1 MSINDWPETERPR
14 ERLLSAGAKNLS
26 DAELLAIFLRTGV
39 RGMSAVELARV
50 LLGRF
55 KDLRSLCTASVEEF
69 CQTKGLGVATFVQ
82 IQAVLELSRRYFLAE
97 IKRGDPLG
105 SPELVHNYLCSELQN
120 LTDEVFAV
128 LFMDGQNR
136 VIRLEKLFYGT
147 INSAVVYPRVILRR
161 VLELNA
167 VTIILAHNHPSGN
180 PEPSVADVSLTRK
193 ISNAVHYIDVKVV
206 DHIVIGANSFVS
218 MHDRGLV

>member
-1 MSINDWPETERPR
+1 MSINEWPETERPR

-39 RGMSAVELARV
+39 RGMNAVELARV

-69 CQTKGLGVATFVQ
+69 CETKGLGVATFVQ

-105 SPELVHNYLCSELQN
+105 SPELVHNYLCSELQHQ
-120 LTDEVFAV
+120 TDEVFAV

-147 INSAVVYPRVILRR
+147 VNSAVVYPRVILRR
-161 VLELNA
+161 ILELNA
-167 VTIILAHNHPSGN
+167 TTIILAHNHPSGN
-180 PEPSVADVSLTRK
+180 PEPSVADISLTRK
-193 ISNAVHYIDVKVV
+193 ISNALHYIDVKVV
-206 DHIVIGANSFVS
+206 DHIVIGSNSFVS
-218 MHDRGLV
+218 MHERGLL